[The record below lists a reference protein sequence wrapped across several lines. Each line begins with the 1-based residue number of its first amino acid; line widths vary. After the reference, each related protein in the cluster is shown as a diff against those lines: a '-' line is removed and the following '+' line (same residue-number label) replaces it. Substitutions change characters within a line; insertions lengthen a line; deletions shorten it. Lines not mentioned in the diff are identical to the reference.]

1 VEGVVKLGVH
11 TGIGFRISARL
22 VVVEF
27 FYDTVVVDD
36 SNAYCG
42 RIRLGGFQTYF
53 SRLTHAFSITNRGMG
68 FRVGGK
74 VSLQSC
80 EQLASV
86 AVGGINYQNEMN
98 HQKLIRI

>member
-1 VEGVVKLGVH
+1 
-11 TGIGFRISARL
+11 
-22 VVVEF
+22 
-27 FYDTVVVDD
+27 
-36 SNAYCG
+36 
-42 RIRLGGFQTYF
+42 
-53 SRLTHAFSITNRGMG
+53 MG